1 MVTMFSQVKDAL
13 FASFSRV
20 LTKLAVFL
28 PGVLALILAVALLAL
43 IGAGLA
49 WLIRRILTR
58 VRFDE
63 RVARDNSAGV
73 SDWAPSHSP
82 SLLISRVV
90 FWACVLLGLAV
101 GVSAYDAAGTSD
113 LAPFILPYLAHSV
126 GALLIFIAG
135 TILSRYLSR
144 SVLISAVNA
153 KINYARALSLGVKW
167 LVLVFTGAM
176 VLDHLQ
182 IGGLVV
188 ELGFGILFGGM
199 VLALAL
205 AFGLGSRDLV
215 ARSIERTE
223 ARTTPIDRATE
234 RATETPR
241 TLRHF

>member
-1 MVTMFSQVKDAL
+1 MFSQVKDAL
-13 FASFSRV
+13 FDSFSRV

-28 PGVLALILAVALLAL
+28 PGVLALILAVVILSL

-49 WLIRRILTR
+49 WAIRLMLTR
-58 VRFDE
+58 IRFDE

-90 FWACVLLGLAV
+90 FWACVLLGLFI
-101 GVSAYDAAGTSD
+101 GISAYDAAGDTSD

-126 GALLIFIAG
+126 GALIILIAG

-153 KINYARALSLGVKW
+153 KLQYARALSLGVKW

-182 IGGLVV
+182 IGGLIV

-223 ARTTPIDRATE
+223 ARATPIDRATE
-234 RATETPR
+234 RTTETPR

>member
-1 MVTMFSQVKDAL
+1 MFSQVHYAL
-13 FASFSRV
+13 SDSISRV

-28 PGVLALILAVALLAL
+28 PGVLALILAVALLTL

-49 WLIRRILTR
+49 WGIRAIL
-58 VRFDE
+58 VRMKFDE

-73 SDWAPSHSP
+73 SDWAPAHSP
-82 SLLISRVV
+82 TLLVSRIV
-90 FWACVLLGLAV
+90 FWACVLLGLAI
-101 GVSAYDAAGTSD
+101 GISAYDAAGTSD
-113 LAPFILPYLAHSV
+113 LAPFLLPYLAHSV
-126 GALLIFIAG
+126 GALIILIAG
-135 TILSRYLSR
+135 TIVARYLSR

-153 KINYARALSLGVKW
+153 KISYARALSLGVKW

-182 IGGLVV
+182 IGGLIV

-215 ARSIERTE
+215 ARSIERT
-223 ARTTPIDRATE
+223 ADRAVPIDRATE
-234 RATETPR
+234 RPAETPR

>member
-1 MVTMFSQVKDAL
+1 MFSQVKDAL
-13 FASFSRV
+13 FDSFSRV

-28 PGVLALILAVALLAL
+28 PGVLALILAVVILSL

-49 WLIRRILTR
+49 WCIRRMLTR
-58 VRFDE
+58 IKFDE

-73 SDWAPSHSP
+73 TDWAPSHSP

-90 FWACVLLGLAV
+90 FWACVLLGLFIGIA
-101 GVSAYDAAGTSD
+101 AYDAAGTSD
-113 LAPFILPYLAHSV
+113 LAPFLLPYVAHSV
-126 GALLIFIAG
+126 GALIILIAG

-153 KINYARALSLGVKW
+153 KLQYARALSLGVKW
-167 LVLVFTGAM
+167 LVLIFTGAM

-182 IGGLVV
+182 IGGLIV

-215 ARSIERTE
+215 ARSIERT
-223 ARTTPIDRATE
+223 ADRATPIDRAAE
-234 RATETPR
+234 RAAETPR
-241 TLRHF
+241 TVRHF